1 MLRAVLIVFLLIAA
15 ASVRASSEAPP
26 VDRPSDFD
34 RDVRPILAERC
45 YACHGPSK
53 QKGGLRLDRK
63 PAAFKGGDSGSVIV
77 PGKANDSL
85 VVRLTAGLEEDR
97 VMPPKGER
105 LTSQQVAVLRAW
117 IDQGAEWPGTDGG
130 EDGRDWWSL
139 RPLNRPAVPVL
150 AAGARAGARNPIDAF
165 VRAKLR
171 EKGLAPSPE
180 ADRRTLA
187 RRLYFDLIGLPP
199 TPEELDAFVS
209 DPAADA
215 YEKLVDRLLA
225 SPHHGERWARH
236 WLDVVHYGDTHG
248 YDKDQPRP
256 AAWPYRDYVIRS
268 FNADRPYG
276 EFVRQQVAG
285 DVLEPGSA
293 DGVIAMGFIAAGPWD
308 LIGHAEVPET
318 KIDGK
323 IARHLDRDDMVAN
336 TINTFVS
343 LTIQCAQCHNHKF
356 DPITQEDYYKLQAV
370 FAALDRADRPYY
382 NNPAAARKAAELV
395 ARQEALKKR
404 QDALHAAVSQAAG
417 PALGELDRR
426 IAAASVPAMARAEF
440 GYHSAVEPTQDSNK
454 WVQLDLGR
462 SLEPDRVVL
471 WGCHDD
477 FNNIGAGFGF
487 PVRFKVEMADDPTF
501 RAGVVPVADR
511 TGCDVPN
518 AGIASQTL
526 RARGAKGRYIRV
538 TATKL
543 APRQNDFNFA
553 LAELEV
559 RDAAGTNLARGA
571 VVTALDTIEVPPRWS
586 RANLV
591 DGFAPG
597 QGGAGDLAKLRP
609 ERQAILAR
617 VTDASTA
624 RALAEVAAELGRVAA
639 ELATVRPAGLVYAGT
654 VHNGGGAAFRGT
666 GPDGGK
672 PRPIFVLRRGD
683 VRNPGPEVGPSA
695 LNLLADL
702 PGTFEL
708 SAGHTEGDRRAALAR
723 WLTDARNVLAWR
735 SIVNRVWQYHFG
747 RGIVATPNDFG
758 RMGQLPTHPELLDWL
773 AVEFRDGGQS
783 LKALH
788 RLIVTSATYRQTS
801 AGNPAAA
808 AADAGNAYLWRMNR
822 RKLEAEAV
830 RDAALAVAGKLDR
843 AMYGPAFQDFVVEH
857 PEHSPHY
864 EYQLHDPDD
873 PKTFRRAVYR
883 FLVRSRPQPFMAVL
897 DCADPSMQ
905 VDRRNETGS
914 PLQALALY
922 NNGFML
928 TLARHLA
935 ARVERAGGAAEQ
947 TAAACRLAL
956 GRLPTPAEQQALA
969 DHASQYGLESA
980 CRVILNLNEFV
991 FVD

>member
-1 MLRAVLIVFLLIAA
+1 MLRAVLIVALVNAA
-15 ASVRASSEAPP
+15 AP
-26 VDRPSDFD
+26 VQGGDGSPRLDRRIDFG
-34 RDVRPILAERC
+34 RDVRPILAEHC

-63 PAAFKGGDSGSVIV
+63 PAAFKGGDSGPVIV
-77 PGKANDSL
+77 PGKADDSL
-85 VVRLTAGLEEDR
+85 VVRLTAGLEDDR

-105 LTSQQVAVLRAW
+105 LASLQVAALRAW
-117 IDQGAEWPGTDGG
+117 IDQGADWPGTVDGV
-130 EDGRDWWSL
+130 DGRDWWSL
-139 RPLNRPAVPVL
+139 RPLSRPAVP
-150 AAGARAGARNPIDAF
+150 APSSGAGARNPIDAF

-180 ADRRTLA
+180 ADRQTLA

-199 TPEELDAFVS
+199 TPVELDAFVS
-209 DPAADA
+209 DPAPDA

-268 FNADRPYG
+268 FNVDRPYG

-285 DVLEPGSA
+285 DVVEPGGA

-308 LIGHAEVPET
+308 LIGHAEVPES

-343 LTIQCAQCHNHKF
+343 LTIQCAQCHDHKF
-356 DPITQEDYYKLQAV
+356 DPITQEEYYRLQAV

-382 NNPAAARKAAELV
+382 SNPAAARRAAELI
-395 ARQEALKKR
+395 ARQEVLKKR
-404 QDALHAAVSQAAG
+404 Q
-417 PALGELDRR
+417 ER
-426 IAAASVPAMARAEF
+426 
-440 GYHSAVEPTQDSNK
+440 
-454 WVQLDLGR
+454 
-462 SLEPDRVVL
+462 
-471 WGCHDD
+471 
-477 FNNIGAGFGF
+477 
-487 PVRFKVEMADDPTF
+487 
-501 RAGVVPVADR
+501 
-511 TGCDVPN
+511 
-518 AGIASQTL
+518 QTL
-526 RARGAKGRYIRV
+526 
-538 TATKL
+538 
-543 APRQNDFNFA
+543 
-553 LAELEV
+553 
-559 RDAAGTNLARGA
+559 LARVAGASTTRAQA
-571 VVTALDTIEVPPRWS
+571 VVTT
-586 RANLV
+586 
-591 DGFAPG
+591 
-597 QGGAGDLAKLRP
+597 
-609 ERQAILAR
+609 
-617 VTDASTA
+617 
-624 RALAEVAAELGRVAA
+624 ELGHIAA
-639 ELATVRPAGLVYAGT
+639 ELAKVQPAGLVYAGT

-666 GPDGGK
+666 GPDGCK
-672 PRPIFVLRRGD
+672 PRPIFVLHRGD
-683 VRNPGPEVGPSA
+683 VRNPGQEVGPSA
-695 LNLLADL
+695 LNLLPDL

-708 SAGHTEGDRRAALAR
+708 SAGHTEGDRRASLAR

-788 RLIVTSATYRQTS
+788 RLIVTSATYRETS
-801 AGNPAAA
+801 AGNPAAE

-830 RDAALAVAGKLDR
+830 RDAALAVAGKLDP

-905 VDRRNETGS
+905 VDHRNETGS

-935 ARVERAGGAAEQ
+935 ARVQRSGGAAEQ
-947 TAAACRLAL
+947 TAAACRLAI
-956 GRLPTPAEQQALA
+956 GRSPTPAEQQALA